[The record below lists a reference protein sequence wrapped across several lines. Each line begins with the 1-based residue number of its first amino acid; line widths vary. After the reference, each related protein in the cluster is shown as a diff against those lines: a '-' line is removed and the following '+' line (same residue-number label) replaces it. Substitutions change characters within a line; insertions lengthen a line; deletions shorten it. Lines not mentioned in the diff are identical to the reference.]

1 VGKKSEGKLIM
12 PITEQDAIDALEL
25 SNQYP
30 DREDIAQTSAKLL
43 KAYKSQQEG
52 LSQPLFPE
60 MRRREV
66 EDYSKVRGHF
76 TEKETHGL
84 DDDARKA
91 VFSDLPNEE
100 DRAAMFSEELLARYY
115 GRPAKEVRRL
125 GTQYRDQYA
134 IEKWGE
140 PVKTYKEFFDKQRNA
155 YILEDDIDTRAQN
168 AAMRRL
174 PKVMSWFDPK
184 STDSKAMENQKKLQQ
199 RFEET
204 YAATNARISPYR
216 QFVRQTVEDL
226 KSTMD
231 LESDGGQAKS
241 YREFAEELL
250 KIPKADRKFVLA
262 AISANAG
269 GDNGKEWWTK
279 IGMNFERG
287 IEDFVENI
295 PAGQERF
302 ATMAAKSQIKNGFRI
317 NPEDVNDPEK
327 VLAAAMSATVM
338 DMAMSELD
346 PILRNEIEA
355 QPVTQ
360 IPDEVK
366 AEAMRL
372 ADVVMDGIDLRAEIR
387 NVAEN
392 DIDPAKGE
400 HMFSRGIYAA
410 ARSIPYTAVAMVPGG
425 MIINGLALQEQ
436 AYQHLGQVNP
446 DMSRNQK
453 MLISAI
459 AAPMMAFTEKVG
471 ARVLMGKAP
480 TLGRFLNQATVT
492 GGSLFTRGAI
502 RTAEGVV
509 IEMVQENVQD
519 VLPFVVQQAIAAIK
533 KDFPYVPWDKVYG
546 DDFWEKQGELF
557 FAVLPL
563 ALVGGGAGSIR
574 DFASARETI
583 HNRDAV
589 TLLVGDFAKA
599 DEIRKAADAGDY
611 DTAQTLLRKGMQE
624 AKTDSVPFVQARAAA
639 GEALQAHA
647 ESQANAIRKAEQSGY
662 IPEVVPVEGGFVVK
676 GKFIP
681 ADATAEERAAA
692 GEALQAA
699 AGEVVQAQANAQ
711 ANASG
716 PAAKGTQFVSPVYKT
731 REEANLKRWE
741 HVEEQGL
748 ELHADMIESIDF
760 LSRAYQPDRAIGID
774 STGKRRTLL
783 DSVNEG
789 QRTREDA
796 LGRDVAADQID
807 DQGNPQGQATDTD
820 LDIEA
825 EYGEAFNEAERKALD
840 EDDRLASKIIIG
852 ESVTEFKE
860 GVYRTNIKVNQG
872 ATWATIFE
880 EKTEGDAATFIM
892 KGKRDWLANKL
903 FAYDAEFQKGRLVG
917 GKKLSIFKE
926 GVTMETATDE
936 DLKEAY
942 SRAAIYYLT
951 GSMRKGQ
958 EAGFKPSQGFRSRYA
973 QAIRA
978 GMSPI
983 FDPMAR
989 FFRAIALRAARLN
1002 KMRREGRLDQELE
1015 RELARSVGFSE
1026 QFEYEQK
1033 AIEEGQK
1040 FKQEIDPDGVLNETA
1055 AEFDSAA
1062 EAAFENSTDAS
1073 FSVIHNATGY
1083 SGDTGNLG
1091 DYNAF
1096 LRSRSLLDLNEFRVN
1111 PRSNIL
1117 FRPDRLYRVVNSEG
1131 YQDFLDSGLVRPN
1144 QVGLRGHTYSHLY
1157 AAVGATGARYKGAF
1171 VIEMVPEAGQWEFV
1185 GAGYARNAAAKI
1197 DATGPVRVFRAIED
1211 GSFEVVHDNIGDA
1224 AFLEENGQT
1233 AGQDETSFSVMQSD
1247 PESLLPV
1254 MNRAEAERL
1263 FADGY
1268 SVYSFDELEEGIIRI
1283 ESLDMMS
1290 GYTEFSYDPNRSPG
1304 GETSFSV
1311 LSVNNALTQPTK
1323 GRTGKA
1329 FSDLPPVTAK
1339 PKSHL
1344 FDKAISQLDKL
1355 HALVP
1360 DALESERA
1368 WFTFVRSLVQKHR
1381 RNDDIVMAP
1390 GRAMEYAGDAS
1401 AIDRITEE
1409 LIAHPDFVAAR
1420 VSGLATGERMLADMR
1435 AGILKRNDLAG
1446 LLVWGLLSRGVGA
1459 YEQEGGF
1466 IVLHR
1471 AGLLDRVEQFFNG
1484 EISEEQMNDW
1494 SKEQMAGTPGA
1505 STSHNALKVGSML
1518 NAMNSD
1524 IDGTKAI
1531 DLLYEAWKSD
1541 KTGPELRREIQGIFT
1556 DDRPAL
1562 QISNKVI
1569 SFIILVSGRPDVL
1582 VFDRVQFRHLWG
1594 GKQLDKAF
1602 AKLTR
1607 KIEAAKGKTR
1617 KKYGKNSEQDQ
1628 LAQDV
1633 DAEATNSYDSLP
1645 VFDDDGAFK
1654 FGIRDGKMKVQRTG
1668 IAPLGDGLTGLAIYE
1683 AIERSIS
1690 ANVQKSYESK
1700 GIPYPGIGAFHWDSW
1715 LVESQQAIEHPTIKL
1730 AAKQDMSSSLG
1741 VKQGK
1746 FTRIESGLI
1755 YRYDGNY
1762 AKELLDGSG
1771 DVIVFSESVKKSKY
1785 TTAKIQKVIGR
1796 KLALAKDDEG
1806 DARARPWLQE
1816 LTPDEQRKFNNFL
1829 LSLGERRTP
1838 SPHSLADKSTDGTGR
1853 RSDDGSSDT
1862 SFSVIS
1868 GGRSQPSRDGGGRTQ
1883 SGGTQAGDV
1892 SPLNGAPRIDGATG
1906 PDPGLVGVARS
1917 YAKSIGLPYGRQQT
1931 YAAVDEDRA
1940 ARIAQAYEE
1949 MQHDPTDPVVAEAY
1963 ANLIAQTT
1971 DQYRALESAGYRF
1984 WFINPDN
1991 DGGYADSPYNSMRDI
2006 RKNKSMGVF
2015 PTAEGFGSGATEV
2028 DVSDNPLKAG
2038 TGIQWPFGSLD
2049 GPLMPVVAND
2059 LFRAVHDAF
2068 GHGLEGAGFRAR
2080 GEENAWQAHVKLFTG
2095 SAVGAITSETR
2106 GQNSW
2111 LNYGPYG
2118 EKNRAAKVEDTT
2130 FAVQKT
2136 GLMPEWTWTEGRV
2149 EHAVDSDPSF
2159 SVITN
2164 AESRI
2169 AESFN
2174 PFLRNPE
2181 KRLKIVLEAQRR
2193 AAEKAR
2199 GFQEIIRLNRSGA
2212 DIERER
2218 LTREADLMGEK
2229 LDTLS
2234 PSEIGALE
2242 AMGTLDDIGMRPIL
2256 SDLLREKYYKTK
2268 SGKSVKYWRGSL
2280 MSKSA
2285 AERQGIDTKGGEWDG
2300 IPEGLPPYVW
2310 GGSVMPDQAASQFGF
2325 ETTDEFW
2332 TALSAEVASYQ
2343 NLKADTK
2350 AAMTRIRDL
2359 EKEAKAESK
2368 AWADEQKRLRKTVGT
2383 DRATLIAAMRTLDA
2397 MISALPSEIRGKIGG
2412 MVRLAQF
2419 KGPGAMLDELERR
2432 ANRLDVELERWLK
2445 KEATKEAKDF
2455 FATVKKK
2462 VKTDAG
2468 KKAQADALP
2477 EMVVV
2482 MKAAEEAFKSMS
2494 AEQGQARGA
2503 EISGLLL
2510 SGKVPDNDVAA
2521 MQMMAELIP
2530 LFSGWNGRTEQQVIN
2545 GKDARVRVAEASST
2559 AQKFSAIEAAKKY
2572 WTEGMLEYKRQAAE
2586 TKERRDQMREGGME
2600 DVAKANKLLTRD
2612 EQRGIEQTRKS
2623 LPKKFALNIMT
2634 FDGFFRWHLGDDSK
2648 LYQWL
2653 TDSERK
2659 AANTYDDAVRNITKA
2674 VDSWFTEKAG
2684 SRFKGEKLRERMA
2697 ESKTKITPE
2706 VGEVRTMSQLEMIT
2720 AKLIWRQE
2728 DGKRH
2733 MKGRRD
2739 ENGNVVSTW
2748 SYGEDFMAQIDE
2760 AISNEALELMDFL
2773 SDAYDAEYEPLNKVY
2788 RKLFGIDLP
2797 KHLLYSPLTV
2807 KPMIKGDA
2815 GVDSITGFFSGG
2827 LSGIAGA
2834 LKTRGSS
2841 IVEPDFK
2848 DALQTYVSHSMQMEH
2863 FKAFAELSREAR
2875 AILGRV
2881 EFRDQIQRASGE
2893 EGVAVL
2899 DGLLEILDKGGIRS
2913 SHVYLEAT
2921 RTLDKLTG
2929 RLSTMILFGKLQTV
2943 ALNVTQLAAASSEM
2957 GVATY
2962 WKQFGKLWFTP
2973 TNWADALRTPYIQR
2987 RIDEMPPV
2995 VRQVLESN
3003 RKLAPS
3009 RLSDINDKLGYGI
3022 SASDGFF
3029 TAASYAMVYDWKQ
3042 EQGRKME
3049 MDGDFLETWAR
3060 NETERIMDRIA
3071 QPTRKGARSIF
3082 ENTLGPEG
3090 RAFFNFF
3097 SDSRKNV
3104 ALASYAAQKDRSK
3117 LAGVAQ
3123 FVFLN
3128 AAISSVIRAAWA
3140 DLRDDDEEMDEL
3152 YWNPGK
3158 IALEI
3163 AIDPLYGI
3171 PVVGGMLQDAIK
3183 SAFGFKVFGGSIF
3196 ESGQSAIPATRRL
3209 LALDYDADEIDRIA
3223 ADVNAILGAFGY
3235 FSREA
3240 AALTSITNVI
3250 EDALKVYD
3258 NLTQ

>member
-1 VGKKSEGKLIM
+1 VGQKSEGKLIM

-43 KAYKSQQEG
+43 KAYKSQQQG

-66 EDYSKVRGHF
+66 EDYSKVRGYF

-155 YILEDDIDTRAQN
+155 YILEDDIDTRAQD

-184 STDSKAMENQKKLQQ
+184 STDSKAMENQKELQQ

-269 GDNGKEWWTK
+269 GDNGKEWLTK

-287 IEDFVENI
+287 LEDFVENI

-302 ATMAAKSQIKNGFRI
+302 ATMAARSQIKNGFRI

-346 PILRNEIEA
+346 PISRNEIEA

-372 ADVVMDGIDLRAEIR
+372 ADVVMDGIDLRSEIR

-425 MIINGLALQEQ
+425 MILNGLALQEQ

-459 AAPMMAFTEKVG
+459 AAPMMAYTERVG
-471 ARVLMGKAP
+471 AKVIMGKAP

-509 IEMVQENVQD
+509 IEMVQENIQD
-519 VLPFVVQQAIAAIK
+519 ATPFIVQQAIAAIK
-533 KDFPYVPWDKVYG
+533 TDFPDVPWDKVYG

-692 GEALQAA
+692 GEALRAA

-731 REEANLKRWE
+731 REEASLKRWE

-1233 AGQDETSFSVMQSD
+1233 AGQDETSFSVIRSNAMDSVEENGLYD
-1247 PESLLPV
+1247 LSGNPMV
-1254 MNRAEAERL
+1254 VN
-1263 FADGY
+1263 ADGTVTLY
-1268 SVYSFDELEEGIIRI
+1268 HRTTPEKAAALKSSGKFKSLENTDETFFSSLSDGQAEG
-1283 ESLDMMS
+1283 
-1290 GYTEFSYDPNRSPG
+1290 Y
-1304 GETSFSV
+1304 GEALITV
-1311 LSVNNALTQPTK
+1311 RVNPA
-1323 GRTGKA
+1323 
-1329 FSDLPPVTAK
+1329 
-1339 PKSHL
+1339 
-1344 FDKAISQLDKL
+1344 
-1355 HALVP
+1355 
-1360 DALESERA
+1360 
-1368 WFTFVRSLVQKHR
+1368 FVRL
-1381 RNDDIVMAP
+1381 DDAFDDEI
-1390 GRAMEYAGDAS
+1390 
-1401 AIDRITEE
+1401 
-1409 LIAHPDFVAAR
+1409 HVA
-1420 VSGLATGERMLADMR
+1420 V
-1435 AGILKRNDLAG
+1435 
-1446 LLVWGLLSRGVGA
+1446 
-1459 YEQEGGF
+1459 
-1466 IVLHR
+1466 
-1471 AGLLDRVEQFFNG
+1471 
-1484 EISEEQMNDW
+1484 
-1494 SKEQMAGTPGA
+1494 
-1505 STSHNALKVGSML
+1505 
-1518 NAMNSD
+1518 
-1524 IDGTKAI
+1524 
-1531 DLLYEAWKSD
+1531 
-1541 KTGPELRREIQGIFT
+1541 
-1556 DDRPAL
+1556 
-1562 QISNKVI
+1562 SNKNL
-1569 SFIILVSGRPDVL
+1569 S
-1582 VFDRVQFRHLWG
+1582 
-1594 GKQLDKAF
+1594 
-1602 AKLTR
+1602 LT
-1607 KIEAAKGKTR
+1607 
-1617 KKYGKNSEQDQ
+1617 N
-1628 LAQDV
+1628 
-1633 DAEATNSYDSLP
+1633 
-1645 VFDDDGAFK
+1645 
-1654 FGIRDGKMKVQRTG
+1654 
-1668 IAPLGDGLTGLAIYE
+1668 
-1683 AIERSIS
+1683 
-1690 ANVQKSYESK
+1690 
-1700 GIPYPGIGAFHWDSW
+1700 
-1715 LVESQQAIEHPTIKL
+1715 
-1730 AAKQDMSSSLG
+1730 
-1741 VKQGK
+1741 
-1746 FTRIESGLI
+1746 
-1755 YRYDGNY
+1755 
-1762 AKELLDGSG
+1762 
-1771 DVIVFSESVKKSKY
+1771 
-1785 TTAKIQKVIGR
+1785 
-1796 KLALAKDDEG
+1796 LAKDE
-1806 DARARPWLQE
+1806 REQE
-1816 LTPDEQRKFNNFL
+1816 
-1829 LSLGERRTP
+1829 
-1838 SPHSLADKSTDGTGR
+1838 
-1853 RSDDGSSDT
+1853 
-1862 SFSVIS
+1862 
-1868 GGRSQPSRDGGGRTQ
+1868 
-1883 SGGTQAGDV
+1883 
-1892 SPLNGAPRIDGATG
+1892 
-1906 PDPGLVGVARS
+1906 
-1917 YAKSIGLPYGRQQT
+1917 
-1931 YAAVDEDRA
+1931 
-1940 ARIAQAYEE
+1940 
-1949 MQHDPTDPVVAEAY
+1949 
-1963 ANLIAQTT
+1963 
-1971 DQYRALESAGYRF
+1971 
-1984 WFINPDN
+1984 
-1991 DGGYADSPYNSMRDI
+1991 
-2006 RKNKSMGVF
+2006 
-2015 PTAEGFGSGATEV
+2015 
-2028 DVSDNPLKAG
+2028 
-2038 TGIQWPFGSLD
+2038 
-2049 GPLMPVVAND
+2049 
-2059 LFRAVHDAF
+2059 
-2068 GHGLEGAGFRAR
+2068 
-2080 GEENAWQAHVKLFTG
+2080 
-2095 SAVGAITSETR
+2095 
-2106 GQNSW
+2106 
-2111 LNYGPYG
+2111 
-2118 EKNRAAKVEDTT
+2118 
-2130 FAVQKT
+2130 
-2136 GLMPEWTWTEGRV
+2136 
-2149 EHAVDSDPSF
+2149 PSF

-2164 AESRI
+2164 AQDSDLRSTGINVRSDTKNLRYADLLVDGKKLYETRDTNSLKAFIGKTVSIVRTGEGKAKAIGSVKIGEPIEVDESQFRELQDKHLVPPGSTFDIKQGGTKFLYPVTESERYLSELDVSNDGNIFTSRQVIGASPEADSTTFSVITNAQDSEYLTLAADPVKNREKLQAMVDGAARGAGGSKRLYRGDSEPFEVFDKSKQGETTRARGASKAFWLTESEEDATGFARNAAWNKRGDTDGVTREFFLFGESVEKSGVDPNSTEAFEGVDRDTISYVKFKGIRDTTDVNLSLDIAVNGERVFIDPSGALDELVEEFGVVKEGKVTDLGMLAVEMENVIRSEMEMSETSREETKENYPEMFKILEAAESGQEITIWNPLNVAVYAAFNPNQIKSADPVTYDESGNIIPLSERFNPEIDSISYSVITNAQSRI

-2181 KRLKIVLEAQRR
+2181 QRLKIVLEAQRR
-2193 AAEKAR
+2193 ATEKAR
-2199 GFQEIIRLNRSGA
+2199 GFQEIIREARTVAQLDREQAAREGVEFGKLLEETFGA
-2212 DIERER
+2212 D
-2218 LTREADLMGEK
+2218 TEA
-2229 LDTLS
+2229 
-2234 PSEIGALE
+2234 
-2242 AMGTLDDIGMRPIL
+2242 
-2256 SDLLREKYYKTK
+2256 LRA
-2268 SGKSVKYWRGSL
+2268 VLPAVDRD
-2280 MSKSA
+2280 SA
-2285 AERQGIDTKGGEWDG
+2285 R
-2300 IPEGLPPYVW
+2300 
-2310 GGSVMPDQAASQFGF
+2310 S
-2325 ETTDEFW
+2325 
-2332 TALSAEVASYQ
+2332 
-2343 NLKADTK
+2343 
-2350 AAMTRIRDL
+2350 
-2359 EKEAKAESK
+2359 EAKSRAAK
-2368 AWADEQKRLRKTVGT
+2368 WRKKQDRGQKGI

-2445 KEATKEAKDF
+2445 KEADKGVKKLFERAKPAKDES
-2455 FATVKKK
+2455 
-2462 VKTDAG
+2462 G
-2468 KKAQADALP
+2468 KKRVGKAGADIHDLFETARMAWKNWDAEKAEAHAVGIEAEIAKGELSPEWEAHKLLEAELVRSFGGWNQADSVRKNHAL
-2477 EMVVV
+2477 ET
-2482 MKAAEEAFKSMS
+2482 AT
-2494 AEQGQARGA
+2494 
-2503 EISGLLL
+2503 EIW
-2510 SGKVPDNDVAA
+2510 DRA
-2521 MQMMAELIP
+2521 
-2530 LFSGWNGRTEQQVIN
+2530 
-2545 GKDARVRVAEASST
+2545 
-2559 AQKFSAIEAAKKY
+2559 Y
-2572 WTEGMLEYKRQAAE
+2572 LEYREKKAKE
-2586 TKERRDQMREGGME
+2586 KERRDGIRADLRADTG
-2600 DVAKANKLLTRD
+2600 KAGKKSERSLAEMAGVKLPGRVRDFFLSLLNFEQLTKWAFGKESKWAQWFAD
-2612 EQRGIEQTRKS
+2612 EQRKAEN
-2623 LPKKFALNIMT
+2623 A
-2634 FDGFFRWHLGDDSK
+2634 K
-2648 LYQWL
+2648 L
-2653 TDSERK
+2653 
-2659 AANTYDDAVRNITKA
+2659 DAVQT
-2674 VDSWFTEKAG
+2674 VTEGVEDLFTELAG
-2684 SRFKGEKLRERMA
+2684 GNRFKGEQLQFRMMQRSIEA
-2697 ESKTKITPE
+2697 TAADGDIVPLSE
-2706 VGEVRTMSQLEMIT
+2706 LEAISALLM
-2720 AKLIWRQE
+2720 WQQE

-2733 MKGRRD
+2733 LRGKRD
-2739 ENGNVVSTW
+2739 ENGAITSDW
-2748 SYGEDFMAQIDE
+2748 AYDEDFIDE
-2760 AISNEALELMDFL
+2760 ISGKLSPEAWRVLGYLQQ
-2773 SDAYDAEYEPLNKVY
+2773 EYGKEYGPLNEVY
-2788 RKLFGIDLP
+2788 RDIYGINLP
-2797 KHLLYSPLTV
+2797 QNANYSPLTV
-2807 KPMIKGDA
+2807 KPTQAAA
-2815 GVDSITGFFSGG
+2815 GQTADPLTGSTV
-2827 LSGIAGA
+2827 S
-2834 LKTRGSS
+2834 TGSFTPGS
-2841 IVEPDFK
+2841 LRSRAQVSAEPDFR
-2848 DALQTYVSHSMQMEH
+2848 DAVATFIAHKKQIEH
-2863 FKAFAELSREAR
+2863 WKAHAR
-2875 AILGRV
+2875 FVLDAN
-2881 EFRDQIQRASGE
+2881 
-2893 EGVAVL
+2893 AVL
-2899 DGLLEILDKGGIRS
+2899 GNREVGNSIEAAHGQEAVKIIRKWLDAIAQGGVRDASAGTAIRGFFDRITGNAAS
-2913 SHVYLEAT
+2913 MALVGRIGTLGVQAT
-2921 RTLDKLTG
+2921 QLGAAAALMPTG
-2929 RLSTMILFGKLQTV
+2929 AYVVRLGKLLSGNLGWGA
-2943 ALNVTQLAAASSEM
+2943 ALDSAYIKRRLDQQPIMVQAAMQGLKA
-2957 GVATY
+2957 
-2962 WKQFGKLWFTP
+2962 GKPSQIKHQVRKIGSLL
-2973 TNWADALRTPYIQR
+2973 NGADAL
-2987 RIDEMPPV
+2987 
-2995 VRQVLESN
+2995 
-3003 RKLAPS
+3003 
-3009 RLSDINDKLGYGI
+3009 
-3022 SASDGFF
+3022 F
-3029 TAASYAMVYDWKQ
+3029 TAGTYAIVYDYHFK
-3042 EQGRKME
+3042 EVMRGG
-3049 MDGDFLETWAR
+3049 MDSEGAAKYATETA
-3060 NETERIMDRIA
+3060 ERVVESVA
-3071 QPTRKGARSIF
+3071 QPTRLGTRSF
-3082 ENTLGPEG
+3082 LEVSSSNPFMRLAW
-3090 RAFFNFF
+3090 AFA

-3104 ALASYAAQKDRSK
+3104 GLMGMSYTKGNLTDKYRATLFVVLLNGL
-3117 LAGVAQ
+3117 LAGV
-3123 FVFLN
+3123 
-3128 AAISSVIRAAWA
+3128 IRSAWR
-3140 DLRDDDEEMDEL
+3140 DLRDDEDDEVFDEK
-3152 YWNPGK
+3152 YWSVK
-3158 IALEI
+3158 
-3163 AIDPLYGI
+3163 
-3171 PVVGGMLQDAIK
+3171 
-3183 SAFGFKVFGGSIF
+3183 
-3196 ESGQSAIPATRRL
+3196 R
-3209 LALDYDADEIDRIA
+3209 LALSTSTDWLVGFPVIGEEVQR
-3223 ADVNAILGAFGY
+3223 AIMNMSGEYTPDGGLLSSLSEAP
-3235 FSREA
+3235 A
-3240 AALTSITNVI
+3240 AAMNIIEGDSTNYLRDIEKLMTAIGLFSDNTAAATSVMHLVRDIYGLGENFLGG
-3250 EDALKVYD
+3250 D
-3258 NLTQ
+3258 

>member
-1 VGKKSEGKLIM
+1 VGQKSEGKLIM

-43 KAYKSQQEG
+43 KAYKSQQQG

-66 EDYSKVRGHF
+66 EDYSKVRGYF
-76 TEKETHGL
+76 TEKDTHGL

-155 YILEDDIDTRAQN
+155 YILEDDIDTRAQD

-184 STDSKAMENQKKLQQ
+184 STDSKAMENQKELQQ

-204 YAATNARISPYR
+204 YTATNARISPYR

-269 GDNGKEWWTK
+269 GDNGKEWLTK

-287 IEDFVENI
+287 LEDFVENI

-302 ATMAAKSQIKNGFRI
+302 ATMAARSQIKNGFRI

-346 PILRNEIEA
+346 PISRNEIEA

-372 ADVVMDGIDLRAEIR
+372 ADVVMDGIDLRSEIR

-425 MIINGLALQEQ
+425 MILNGLALQEQ

-459 AAPMMAFTEKVG
+459 AAPMMAYTERVG
-471 ARVLMGKAP
+471 AKVIMGKAP

-509 IEMVQENVQD
+509 IEMVQENIQD
-519 VLPFVVQQAIAAIK
+519 ATPFIVQQAIAAIK
-533 KDFPYVPWDKVYG
+533 TDFPDVPWDKVYG

-692 GEALQAA
+692 GEALRAA

-731 REEANLKRWE
+731 REEASLKRWE

-1233 AGQDETSFSVMQSD
+1233 AGQDETSFSVIRSNAMDSVEENGLYD
-1247 PESLLPV
+1247 LSGNPMV
-1254 MNRAEAERL
+1254 VN
-1263 FADGY
+1263 ADGTVTLY
-1268 SVYSFDELEEGIIRI
+1268 HRTTPEKAAALKSSGKFKSLENTDETFFSSLSDGQAEG
-1283 ESLDMMS
+1283 
-1290 GYTEFSYDPNRSPG
+1290 Y
-1304 GETSFSV
+1304 GEALITV
-1311 LSVNNALTQPTK
+1311 RVNPA
-1323 GRTGKA
+1323 
-1329 FSDLPPVTAK
+1329 
-1339 PKSHL
+1339 
-1344 FDKAISQLDKL
+1344 
-1355 HALVP
+1355 
-1360 DALESERA
+1360 
-1368 WFTFVRSLVQKHR
+1368 FVRL
-1381 RNDDIVMAP
+1381 DDAFDDEI
-1390 GRAMEYAGDAS
+1390 
-1401 AIDRITEE
+1401 
-1409 LIAHPDFVAAR
+1409 HVA
-1420 VSGLATGERMLADMR
+1420 V
-1435 AGILKRNDLAG
+1435 
-1446 LLVWGLLSRGVGA
+1446 
-1459 YEQEGGF
+1459 
-1466 IVLHR
+1466 
-1471 AGLLDRVEQFFNG
+1471 
-1484 EISEEQMNDW
+1484 
-1494 SKEQMAGTPGA
+1494 
-1505 STSHNALKVGSML
+1505 
-1518 NAMNSD
+1518 
-1524 IDGTKAI
+1524 
-1531 DLLYEAWKSD
+1531 
-1541 KTGPELRREIQGIFT
+1541 
-1556 DDRPAL
+1556 
-1562 QISNKVI
+1562 SNKNL
-1569 SFIILVSGRPDVL
+1569 S
-1582 VFDRVQFRHLWG
+1582 
-1594 GKQLDKAF
+1594 
-1602 AKLTR
+1602 LT
-1607 KIEAAKGKTR
+1607 
-1617 KKYGKNSEQDQ
+1617 N
-1628 LAQDV
+1628 
-1633 DAEATNSYDSLP
+1633 
-1645 VFDDDGAFK
+1645 
-1654 FGIRDGKMKVQRTG
+1654 
-1668 IAPLGDGLTGLAIYE
+1668 
-1683 AIERSIS
+1683 
-1690 ANVQKSYESK
+1690 
-1700 GIPYPGIGAFHWDSW
+1700 
-1715 LVESQQAIEHPTIKL
+1715 
-1730 AAKQDMSSSLG
+1730 
-1741 VKQGK
+1741 
-1746 FTRIESGLI
+1746 
-1755 YRYDGNY
+1755 
-1762 AKELLDGSG
+1762 
-1771 DVIVFSESVKKSKY
+1771 
-1785 TTAKIQKVIGR
+1785 
-1796 KLALAKDDEG
+1796 LAKDE
-1806 DARARPWLQE
+1806 REQE
-1816 LTPDEQRKFNNFL
+1816 
-1829 LSLGERRTP
+1829 
-1838 SPHSLADKSTDGTGR
+1838 
-1853 RSDDGSSDT
+1853 
-1862 SFSVIS
+1862 
-1868 GGRSQPSRDGGGRTQ
+1868 
-1883 SGGTQAGDV
+1883 
-1892 SPLNGAPRIDGATG
+1892 
-1906 PDPGLVGVARS
+1906 
-1917 YAKSIGLPYGRQQT
+1917 
-1931 YAAVDEDRA
+1931 
-1940 ARIAQAYEE
+1940 
-1949 MQHDPTDPVVAEAY
+1949 
-1963 ANLIAQTT
+1963 
-1971 DQYRALESAGYRF
+1971 
-1984 WFINPDN
+1984 
-1991 DGGYADSPYNSMRDI
+1991 
-2006 RKNKSMGVF
+2006 
-2015 PTAEGFGSGATEV
+2015 
-2028 DVSDNPLKAG
+2028 
-2038 TGIQWPFGSLD
+2038 
-2049 GPLMPVVAND
+2049 
-2059 LFRAVHDAF
+2059 
-2068 GHGLEGAGFRAR
+2068 
-2080 GEENAWQAHVKLFTG
+2080 
-2095 SAVGAITSETR
+2095 
-2106 GQNSW
+2106 
-2111 LNYGPYG
+2111 
-2118 EKNRAAKVEDTT
+2118 
-2130 FAVQKT
+2130 
-2136 GLMPEWTWTEGRV
+2136 
-2149 EHAVDSDPSF
+2149 PSF

-2164 AESRI
+2164 AQDSDLRSTGINVRSDTKNLRYADLLVDGKKLYETRDTNSLKAFIGKTVSIVRTGEGKAKAIGSVKIGEPIEVDESQFRELQDKHLVPPGSTFDIKQGGTKFLYPVTESERYLSELDVSNDGNIFTSRQVIGASPEADSTTFSVITNAQDSEYLTLAADPVKNREKLQAMVDGAARGAGGSKRLYRGDSEPFEVFDKSKQGETTRARGASKAFWLTESEEDATGFARNAAWNKRGDTDGVTREFFLFGESVEKSGVDPNSTEAFEGVDRDTISYVKFKGIRDTTDVNLSLDIAVNGERVFIDPSGALDELVEEFGVVKEGKVTDLGMLAVEMENVIRSEMEMSETSREETKENYPEMFKILEAAESGQEITIWNPLNVAVYAAFNPNQIKSADPVTYDESGNIIPLSERFNPEIDSISYSVITNAQSRI

-2181 KRLKIVLEAQRR
+2181 QRLKIVLEAQRR
-2193 AAEKAR
+2193 ATEKAR
-2199 GFQEIIRLNRSGA
+2199 GFQEIIREARTVAQLDREQAAREGVEFGKLLEETFGA
-2212 DIERER
+2212 D
-2218 LTREADLMGEK
+2218 TEA
-2229 LDTLS
+2229 
-2234 PSEIGALE
+2234 
-2242 AMGTLDDIGMRPIL
+2242 
-2256 SDLLREKYYKTK
+2256 LRA
-2268 SGKSVKYWRGSL
+2268 VLPAVDRD
-2280 MSKSA
+2280 SA
-2285 AERQGIDTKGGEWDG
+2285 R
-2300 IPEGLPPYVW
+2300 
-2310 GGSVMPDQAASQFGF
+2310 S
-2325 ETTDEFW
+2325 
-2332 TALSAEVASYQ
+2332 
-2343 NLKADTK
+2343 
-2350 AAMTRIRDL
+2350 
-2359 EKEAKAESK
+2359 EAKSRAAK
-2368 AWADEQKRLRKTVGT
+2368 WRKKQDRGQKGI

-2445 KEATKEAKDF
+2445 KEADKGVKKLFERAKPAKDES
-2455 FATVKKK
+2455 
-2462 VKTDAG
+2462 G
-2468 KKAQADALP
+2468 KKRVGKAGADIHDLFETARMAWKNWDAEKAEAHAVGIEAEIAKGELSPEWEAHKLLEAELVRSFGGWNQADSVRKNHAL
-2477 EMVVV
+2477 ET
-2482 MKAAEEAFKSMS
+2482 AT
-2494 AEQGQARGA
+2494 
-2503 EISGLLL
+2503 EIW
-2510 SGKVPDNDVAA
+2510 DRA
-2521 MQMMAELIP
+2521 
-2530 LFSGWNGRTEQQVIN
+2530 
-2545 GKDARVRVAEASST
+2545 
-2559 AQKFSAIEAAKKY
+2559 Y
-2572 WTEGMLEYKRQAAE
+2572 LEYREKKAKE
-2586 TKERRDQMREGGME
+2586 KERRDGIRADLRADTG
-2600 DVAKANKLLTRD
+2600 KAGKKSERSLAEMAGVKLPGRVRDFFLSLLNFEQLTKWAFGKESKWAQWFAD
-2612 EQRGIEQTRKS
+2612 EQRKAEN
-2623 LPKKFALNIMT
+2623 A
-2634 FDGFFRWHLGDDSK
+2634 K
-2648 LYQWL
+2648 L
-2653 TDSERK
+2653 
-2659 AANTYDDAVRNITKA
+2659 DAVQT
-2674 VDSWFTEKAG
+2674 VTEGVEDLFTELAG
-2684 SRFKGEKLRERMA
+2684 GNRFKGEQLQFRMMQRSIEA
-2697 ESKTKITPE
+2697 TAADGDIVPLSE
-2706 VGEVRTMSQLEMIT
+2706 LEAISALLM
-2720 AKLIWRQE
+2720 WQQE

-2733 MKGRRD
+2733 LRGKRD
-2739 ENGNVVSTW
+2739 ENGAITSDW
-2748 SYGEDFMAQIDE
+2748 AYDEDFIDE
-2760 AISNEALELMDFL
+2760 ISGKLSPEAWRVLGYLQQ
-2773 SDAYDAEYEPLNKVY
+2773 EYGKEYGPLNEVY
-2788 RKLFGIDLP
+2788 RDIYGINLP
-2797 KHLLYSPLTV
+2797 QNANYSPLTV
-2807 KPMIKGDA
+2807 KPTQAAA
-2815 GVDSITGFFSGG
+2815 GQTADPLTGSTV
-2827 LSGIAGA
+2827 S
-2834 LKTRGSS
+2834 TGSFTPGS
-2841 IVEPDFK
+2841 LRSRAQVSAEPDFR
-2848 DALQTYVSHSMQMEH
+2848 DAVATFIAHKKQIEH
-2863 FKAFAELSREAR
+2863 WKAHAR
-2875 AILGRV
+2875 FVLDAN
-2881 EFRDQIQRASGE
+2881 
-2893 EGVAVL
+2893 AVL
-2899 DGLLEILDKGGIRS
+2899 GNREVGNSIEAAHGQEAVKIIRKWLDAIAQGGVRDASAGTAIRGFFDRITGNAAS
-2913 SHVYLEAT
+2913 MALVGRIGTLGVQAT
-2921 RTLDKLTG
+2921 QLGAAAALMPTG
-2929 RLSTMILFGKLQTV
+2929 AYVVRLGKLLSGNLGWGA
-2943 ALNVTQLAAASSEM
+2943 ALDSAYIKRRLDQQPIMVQAAMQGLKA
-2957 GVATY
+2957 
-2962 WKQFGKLWFTP
+2962 GKPSQIKHQVRKIGSLL
-2973 TNWADALRTPYIQR
+2973 NGADAL
-2987 RIDEMPPV
+2987 
-2995 VRQVLESN
+2995 
-3003 RKLAPS
+3003 
-3009 RLSDINDKLGYGI
+3009 
-3022 SASDGFF
+3022 F
-3029 TAASYAMVYDWKQ
+3029 TAGTYAIVYDYHFK
-3042 EQGRKME
+3042 EVMRGG
-3049 MDGDFLETWAR
+3049 MDSEGAAKYATETA
-3060 NETERIMDRIA
+3060 ERVVESVA
-3071 QPTRKGARSIF
+3071 QPTRLGTRSF
-3082 ENTLGPEG
+3082 LEVSSSNPFMRLAW
-3090 RAFFNFF
+3090 AFA

-3104 ALASYAAQKDRSK
+3104 GLMGMSYTKGNLTDKYRATLFVVLLNGL
-3117 LAGVAQ
+3117 LAGV
-3123 FVFLN
+3123 
-3128 AAISSVIRAAWA
+3128 IRSAWR
-3140 DLRDDDEEMDEL
+3140 DLRDDEDDEVFDEK
-3152 YWNPGK
+3152 YWSVK
-3158 IALEI
+3158 
-3163 AIDPLYGI
+3163 
-3171 PVVGGMLQDAIK
+3171 
-3183 SAFGFKVFGGSIF
+3183 
-3196 ESGQSAIPATRRL
+3196 R
-3209 LALDYDADEIDRIA
+3209 LALSTSTDWLVGFPVIGEEVQR
-3223 ADVNAILGAFGY
+3223 AIMNMSGEYTPDGGLLSSLSEAP
-3235 FSREA
+3235 A
-3240 AALTSITNVI
+3240 AAMNIIEGDSTNYLRDIEKLMTAIGLFSDNTAAATSVMHLVRDIYGLGENFLGG
-3250 EDALKVYD
+3250 D
-3258 NLTQ
+3258 

>member
-1 VGKKSEGKLIM
+1 VGQKSEGKLIM

-43 KAYKSQQEG
+43 KAYKSQQQG

-66 EDYSKVRGHF
+66 EDYSKVRGYF
-76 TEKETHGL
+76 TERDTHGL

-155 YILEDDIDTRAQN
+155 YILEDDIDTRAQD

-184 STDSKAMENQKKLQQ
+184 STDSKAMENQKELQQ

-204 YAATNARISPYR
+204 YTATNARISPYR

-269 GDNGKEWWTK
+269 GDNGKEWLTK

-287 IEDFVENI
+287 LEDFVENI

-327 VLAAAMSATVM
+327 VLDAAMSASLM

-346 PILRNEIEA
+346 PISRREIEA

-372 ADVVMDGIDLRAEIR
+372 ADVVMDGIDLRSEIR

-425 MIINGLALQEQ
+425 MILNGLALQEQ

-459 AAPMMAFTEKVG
+459 AAPMMAYTERVG
-471 ARVLMGKAP
+471 ARVIMGKAP

-509 IEMVQENVQD
+509 IEMVQENIQD
-519 VLPFVVQQAIAAIK
+519 ATPFIVQQAIAAIK
-533 KDFPYVPWDKVYG
+533 TDFPDVPWDKVYG

-2199 GFQEIIRLNRSGA
+2199 GFQEIIREARTVAQLDREQAAREGVEFGKLLEETFGA
-2212 DIERER
+2212 D
-2218 LTREADLMGEK
+2218 TEA
-2229 LDTLS
+2229 
-2234 PSEIGALE
+2234 
-2242 AMGTLDDIGMRPIL
+2242 
-2256 SDLLREKYYKTK
+2256 LRA
-2268 SGKSVKYWRGSL
+2268 VLPAVDRD
-2280 MSKSA
+2280 A
-2285 AERQGIDTKGGEWDG
+2285 AR
-2300 IPEGLPPYVW
+2300 
-2310 GGSVMPDQAASQFGF
+2310 S
-2325 ETTDEFW
+2325 
-2332 TALSAEVASYQ
+2332 
-2343 NLKADTK
+2343 
-2350 AAMTRIRDL
+2350 
-2359 EKEAKAESK
+2359 EAKSRAAK
-2368 AWADEQKRLRKTVGT
+2368 WRKEQDRGQKGI

-2445 KEATKEAKDF
+2445 KEANKGVKKLFERAKPAKDES
-2455 FATVKKK
+2455 
-2462 VKTDAG
+2462 G
-2468 KKAQADALP
+2468 KKRVGKAGADIHDLFETARMAWKNWDAEKAEAHAVGIEAEIAKGELSPEWEAHKLLEAELVRSFGGWNQADSVRKNHAL
-2477 EMVVV
+2477 ET
-2482 MKAAEEAFKSMS
+2482 AT
-2494 AEQGQARGA
+2494 
-2503 EISGLLL
+2503 EIW
-2510 SGKVPDNDVAA
+2510 DRA
-2521 MQMMAELIP
+2521 
-2530 LFSGWNGRTEQQVIN
+2530 
-2545 GKDARVRVAEASST
+2545 
-2559 AQKFSAIEAAKKY
+2559 Y
-2572 WTEGMLEYKRQAAE
+2572 LEYREKKAKE
-2586 TKERRDQMREGGME
+2586 KERRDGIRADLRADTG
-2600 DVAKANKLLTRD
+2600 KAGKKSERSLAEMAGVKLPGRVRDFFLSLLNFEQLTKWAFGKESKWAQWFAD
-2612 EQRGIEQTRKS
+2612 EQRKAEN
-2623 LPKKFALNIMT
+2623 A
-2634 FDGFFRWHLGDDSK
+2634 K
-2648 LYQWL
+2648 L
-2653 TDSERK
+2653 
-2659 AANTYDDAVRNITKA
+2659 DAVQA
-2674 VDSWFTEKAG
+2674 VTEGVEDLFTELAG
-2684 SRFKGEKLRERMA
+2684 GNRFKGEQLQFRMMQRSIEA
-2697 ESKTKITPE
+2697 TAADGDIVPLSE
-2706 VGEVRTMSQLEMIT
+2706 LEAISALLM
-2720 AKLIWRQE
+2720 WQQE

-2733 MKGRRD
+2733 LRGKRD
-2739 ENGNVVSTW
+2739 ENGAITSDW
-2748 SYGEDFMAQIDE
+2748 AYDEDFIDE
-2760 AISNEALELMDFL
+2760 ISGKLSPEAWRVLGYLQQ
-2773 SDAYDAEYEPLNKVY
+2773 EYGKEYGPLNEVY
-2788 RKLFGIDLP
+2788 RDIYGINLP
-2797 KHLLYSPLTV
+2797 QNANYSPLTV
-2807 KPMIKGDA
+2807 KPTQAAA
-2815 GVDSITGFFSGG
+2815 GQTADPLTGSTV
-2827 LSGIAGA
+2827 S
-2834 LKTRGSS
+2834 TGSFTPGS
-2841 IVEPDFK
+2841 LRSRAQVSAEPDFR
-2848 DALQTYVSHSMQMEH
+2848 DAVATFIAHKKQIEH
-2863 FKAFAELSREAR
+2863 WKAHAR
-2875 AILGRV
+2875 FVLDAN
-2881 EFRDQIQRASGE
+2881 
-2893 EGVAVL
+2893 AVL
-2899 DGLLEILDKGGIRS
+2899 GNREVGNSIEAAHGQEAVKIIRKWLDAIAQGGVRDASAGTAIRGFFDRITGNAAS
-2913 SHVYLEAT
+2913 MALVGRIGTLGVQAT
-2921 RTLDKLTG
+2921 QLGAAAALMPTG
-2929 RLSTMILFGKLQTV
+2929 AYVVRLGKLLSGNLGWGA
-2943 ALNVTQLAAASSEM
+2943 ALDSAYIKRRLDQQPIMVQAAMQGLKA
-2957 GVATY
+2957 
-2962 WKQFGKLWFTP
+2962 GKPSQIKHQVRKIGSLL
-2973 TNWADALRTPYIQR
+2973 NGADAL
-2987 RIDEMPPV
+2987 
-2995 VRQVLESN
+2995 
-3003 RKLAPS
+3003 
-3009 RLSDINDKLGYGI
+3009 
-3022 SASDGFF
+3022 F
-3029 TAASYAMVYDWKQ
+3029 TAGTYAIVYDYHFK
-3042 EQGRKME
+3042 EAMRGG
-3049 MDGDFLETWAR
+3049 MDSEGAAKYATETA
-3060 NETERIMDRIA
+3060 ERVVESVA
-3071 QPTRKGARSIF
+3071 QPTRLGTRSF
-3082 ENTLGPEG
+3082 LEVSSSNPFMRLAW
-3090 RAFFNFF
+3090 AFA

-3104 ALASYAAQKDRSK
+3104 GLMGMSYTKGNLTDKYRATLFVVLLNGL
-3117 LAGVAQ
+3117 LAGV
-3123 FVFLN
+3123 
-3128 AAISSVIRAAWA
+3128 IRSAWR
-3140 DLRDDDEEMDEL
+3140 DLRDDEDDEVFDEK
-3152 YWNPGK
+3152 YWSVK
-3158 IALEI
+3158 
-3163 AIDPLYGI
+3163 
-3171 PVVGGMLQDAIK
+3171 
-3183 SAFGFKVFGGSIF
+3183 
-3196 ESGQSAIPATRRL
+3196 R
-3209 LALDYDADEIDRIA
+3209 LALSTSTDWLVGFPVIGEEVQR
-3223 ADVNAILGAFGY
+3223 AIMNMSGEYTPDGGLLSSLSEAP
-3235 FSREA
+3235 A
-3240 AALTSITNVI
+3240 AAMNIIEGDSTNYLRDIEKLMTAIGLFSDNTAAATSVMHLVRDIYGLGENFLGS
-3250 EDALKVYD
+3250 D
-3258 NLTQ
+3258 